1 MYAPRHTP
9 GVKRQVRENFDAS
22 PDAYERYERATGRF
36 EALAERLFAAM
47 RERTRSPIE
56 RVVDAGAGSGA
67 STPVF
72 ERAGET
78 VLALDLSAGM
88 LRANP
93 ARHRL
98 QADFD
103 ALPLADASVDAVAFT
118 ASLFLT
124 PEPAG
129 AVREARRVV
138 RPGGTVGA
146 VAPAGWT
153 RPDGTD
159 VFDSVGRTGRSPASP
174 DAVEAALRDAL
185 SVTDGTWTFATTGRN
200 LRLFHAVPAMAARL
214 YPRVD
219 PEERVA
225 RATDLLAEV
234 EGPLRQHWRWFVGT
248 RD

>member
-1 MYAPRHTP
+1 MYARRHTS
-9 GVKRQVRENFDAS
+9 GVKRQVQANFDAS

-47 RERTRSPIE
+47 RERSRAPID

-72 ERAGET
+72 ERANST

-103 ALPLADASVDAVAFT
+103 ALPLADESVDAVAYT

-124 PEPAG
+124 PEPART
-129 AVREARRVV
+129 VREAHRIV
-138 RPGGTVGA
+138 RPGGTIGA
-146 VAPAGWT
+146 VAPLGWT

-159 VFDSVGRTGRSPASP
+159 VFESVGRRSRSPAST

-185 SVTDGTWTFATTGRN
+185 AVTEGTWTFETSGRN
-200 LRLFHAVPAMAARL
+200 LRRFHAVPAMAARL
-214 YPRVD
+214 YPKAD
-219 PEERVA
+219 AEQRVA
-225 RATDLLAEV
+225 NATDLLADV